1 MKKKQKLWRGLSV
14 TLLILSQIPF
24 GILVQGETQDNN
36 PALGKVIV
44 KKTEENA
51 MPLGKATFV
60 LKNDHDKSE
69 ISHETV
75 EGSGEAAFENI
86 KPGNYTLTEKTAPIG
101 YKKTDKTWKV
111 KVADNGATTIEDIDP
126 DKVEKRKE
134 VLNGQYPESAIYE
147 DTKES
152 YPLVKVE
159 DSKVGN
165 QYKALNPING
175 EDDRREI
182 TEGWLSKKSKRLMN
196 SIRINIRLN

>member
-1 MKKKQKLWRGLSV
+1 MVIKKLIKL
-14 TLLILSQIPF
+14 
-24 GILVQGETQDNN
+24 
-36 PALGKVIV
+36 
-44 KKTEENA
+44 
-51 MPLGKATFV
+51 
-60 LKNDHDKSE
+60 
-69 ISHETV
+69 
-75 EGSGEAAFENI
+75 
-86 KPGNYTLTEKTAPIG
+86 
-101 YKKTDKTWKV
+101 WKV

-196 SIRINIRLN
+196 SIRINIKLN